1 MLFNS
6 IWKDLQWQYK
16 FGSPLIKIIF
26 INAFIF
32 IAINFLLIIDFFVKS
47 NLGDFVVEHLSFKA
61 NRELLYQPWSIL
73 SYQFTHVGFM
83 HILFNMLWLYWF
95 GNIISDFIGKNK
107 ILPIYILG
115 GFFGA
120 IFYSII
126 TILLQYTRPDLSTN
140 GIMYGASAG
149 VMAIVIATATLAP
162 NYEIRM
168 LFLGNVKIKWIAFV
182 TILLDILMIR
192 DGNLGGHLAHLGGA
206 FFGWIYIIQL
216 RNGRD
221 FAHTF
226 YSVIDF
232 FKNIFK
238 KKPKLKVVHKQK
250 EKVFAHDEKKQQQN
264 QKQTQQQHHSMNKQE
279 KQKQLDTILDK
290 INSSG
295 YDSLSKDEKDFLFQ
309 MSKED

>member
-47 NLGDFVVEHLSFKA
+47 NLGDFVLEHLSFKA

-168 LFLGNVKIKWIAFV
+168 LFLGNVRIKWIAFI

-226 YSVIDF
+226 YNVIDF

-238 KKPKLKVVHKQK
+238 KNPKLKVVHNQK
-250 EKVFAHDEKKQQQN
+250 EKVFAHEEKKQQQN
-264 QKQTQQQHHSMNKQE
+264 HKQTQQRHHSMNKQE
-279 KQKQLDTILDK
+279 KQKQLDSILDK